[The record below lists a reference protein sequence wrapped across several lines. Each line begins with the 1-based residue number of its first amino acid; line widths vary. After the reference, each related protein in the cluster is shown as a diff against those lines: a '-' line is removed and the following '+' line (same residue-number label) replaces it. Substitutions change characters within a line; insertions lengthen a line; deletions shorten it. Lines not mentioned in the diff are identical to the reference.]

1 MNFSEAF
8 DHLKKDEVMSF
19 LIKKLG
25 NQITLTDR
33 YDKDFAKAIS
43 LLIIEQQVSFKA
55 AITIKGRFLKLILN
69 KTSKEIINIDD
80 LQMQSV
86 GISHRKVSYI
96 KNTYSYFIRNRV
108 DFKTL
113 DEKGVIKELTQIKGI
128 GKWTAEMFLIFI
140 LFKTDVFSKGDL
152 ALLNSIKIN
161 YSLKDLSNKKLDSFI
176 KKWTPFNTIASLL
189 LWKSIE
195 EKIFFKKTQKRL
207 KNSQN

>member
-96 KNTYSYFIRNRV
+96 KNTYSYFIKNKI

-161 YSLKDLSNKKLDSFI
+161 YSLKGLSNQKLDSFI

-195 EKIFFKKTQKRL
+195 EKIFFKK
-207 KNSQN
+207 S

>member
-1 MNFSEAF
+1 LNFSEAF

-69 KTSKEIINIDD
+69 KTCKEIINIDD
-80 LQMQSV
+80 LEMQSV
-86 GISHRKVSYI
+86 GISHRKVNYI
-96 KNTYSYFIRNRV
+96 KNTYSYFIKNKI

-113 DEKGVIKELTQIKGI
+113 DEKGVIKELIQIKGI

-161 YSLKDLSNKKLDSFI
+161 YSLKDLSNQKLDSLI

-195 EKIFFKKTQKRL
+195 EKIFFKK
-207 KNSQN
+207 S

>member
-8 DHLKKDEVMSF
+8 DYLRKDEVMSF

-80 LQMQSV
+80 LQMQSI
-86 GISHRKVSYI
+86 GISHRKVNYI
-96 KNTYSYFIRNRV
+96 KNTYSYFIKNKI

-161 YSLKDLSNKKLDSFI
+161 YSIKDLSNKKLDSFI

-195 EKIFFKKTQKRL
+195 EKIFFNKTQK
-207 KNSQN
+207 

>member
-25 NQITLTDR
+25 NQITLKDR

-69 KTSKEIINIDD
+69 KTSKEIIDIDD
-80 LQMQSV
+80 LEMQSV
-86 GISHRKVSYI
+86 GISHRKVNYI
-96 KNTYSYFIRNRV
+96 KNTYSYFIKNNV

-113 DEKGVIKELTQIKGI
+113 DEKGVIKVLTQIKGI

-152 ALLNSIKIN
+152 ALLNSVKIN
-161 YSLKDLSNKKLDSFI
+161 YSLKDLSNQKLDSFI

-195 EKIFFKKTQKRL
+195 EKIFFKK
-207 KNSQN
+207 S

>member
-1 MNFSEAF
+1 LNFSEGF
-8 DHLKKDEVMSF
+8 DYLRKDEVMSF

-80 LQMQSV
+80 LQMQSI
-86 GISHRKVSYI
+86 GISHRKVNYI
-96 KNTYSYFIRNRV
+96 KNTYSYFIKNKI

-161 YSLKDLSNKKLDSFI
+161 YSLKDLSNQKLDSFI

-195 EKIFFKKTQKRL
+195 EKIFFKK
-207 KNSQN
+207 S

>member
-80 LQMQSV
+80 LQMQSI
-86 GISHRKVSYI
+86 GISHRKVNYI
-96 KNTYSYFIRNRV
+96 KNTYSYFIKNKI

-161 YSLKDLSNKKLDSFI
+161 YSLKDLSNQKLDSFI

-195 EKIFFKKTQKRL
+195 EKIFFKK
-207 KNSQN
+207 S

>member
-8 DHLKKDEVMSF
+8 DYLRKDEVMSF

-80 LQMQSV
+80 LQMQSI
-86 GISHRKVSYI
+86 GISHRKVNYI
-96 KNTYSYFIRNRV
+96 KNTYSYFIKNKV

-161 YSLKDLSNKKLDSFI
+161 YSIKDLSNKKLDSFI

-195 EKIFFKKTQKRL
+195 EKIFFKKTQK
-207 KNSQN
+207 

>member
-8 DHLKKDEVMSF
+8 DHLRKDEVMSF

-55 AITIKGRFLKLILN
+55 AITIKGRFLNLILN

-80 LQMQSV
+80 LQMQSI
-86 GISHRKVSYI
+86 GISHRKVNYI
-96 KNTYSYFIRNRV
+96 KNTYSYFIKNKI

-161 YSLKDLSNKKLDSFI
+161 YSIKDLSNKKLDSFI

-195 EKIFFKKTQKRL
+195 EKIFFKKT
-207 KNSQN
+207 

>member
-1 MNFSEAF
+1 LNFSEGF
-8 DHLKKDEVMSF
+8 DYLRKDEVMSF

-33 YDKDFAKAIS
+33 YDKDFARAIS

-80 LQMQSV
+80 LEMQSI
-86 GISHRKVSYI
+86 GISHRKVNYI
-96 KNTYSYFIRNRV
+96 KNTYSYFIKNKI

-113 DEKGVIKELTQIKGI
+113 DEKGVIKELIQIKGI

-161 YSLKDLSNKKLDSFI
+161 YSLKDLSNQKLDSLI

-195 EKIFFKKTQKRL
+195 EKIFFKK
-207 KNSQN
+207 S

>member
-25 NQITLTDR
+25 NQITLKDR

-80 LQMQSV
+80 LEMQSI
-86 GISHRKVSYI
+86 GISHRKVNYI
-96 KNTYSYFIRNRV
+96 KNTYSYFIKNKI

-161 YSLKDLSNKKLDSFI
+161 YSLKDLSNQKLDSLI

-195 EKIFFKKTQKRL
+195 EKIFFKK
-207 KNSQN
+207 S

>member
-8 DHLKKDEVMSF
+8 DHLKKEEVMSF

-25 NQITLTDR
+25 NKITLTDR

-69 KTSKEIINIDD
+69 KTNEEIINIDD
-80 LQMQSV
+80 LQMKSV
-86 GISHRKVSYI
+86 GISHRKVNYI
-96 KNTYSYFIRNRV
+96 KNTYSYFIKNKV
-108 DFKTL
+108 DFETL

-161 YSLKDLSNKKLDSFI
+161 YSLKDLSNQKLDSFI

-195 EKIFFKKTQKRL
+195 EKIFFKKR
-207 KNSQN
+207 

>member
-1 MNFSEAF
+1 MNFSEGF
-8 DHLKKDEVMSF
+8 DYLRKDEVMSF

-55 AITIKGRFLKLILN
+55 AITIKGRFLNLILN

-80 LQMQSV
+80 LQMQSI
-86 GISHRKVSYI
+86 GISHRKVNYI
-96 KNTYSYFIRNRV
+96 KNTYSYFIKNKI
-108 DFKTL
+108 DFKAL

-152 ALLNSIKIN
+152 ALLNSVKIN
-161 YSLKDLSNKKLDSFI
+161 YSLKDLSNQKLDSFI

-195 EKIFFKKTQKRL
+195 EKIFFKK
-207 KNSQN
+207 S

>member
-25 NQITLTDR
+25 NQITLKDR

-69 KTSKEIINIDD
+69 KTSKEIIDIDD
-80 LQMQSV
+80 LEMQSV
-86 GISHRKVSYI
+86 GISHRKVNYI
-96 KNTYSYFIRNRV
+96 KNTYSYFIKNKI

-113 DEKGVIKELTQIKGI
+113 DEKGVIKELIQIKGI

-161 YSLKDLSNKKLDSFI
+161 YSLKDLSNQKLDSFI

-195 EKIFFKKTQKRL
+195 EKIFFKK
-207 KNSQN
+207 S

>member
-1 MNFSEAF
+1 LNFSEAF
-8 DHLKKDEVMSF
+8 DHLKKDKVMSF

-43 LLIIEQQVSFKA
+43 LLIIEQHVSFKA

-69 KTSKEIINIDD
+69 KTSKEITDIDN
-80 LQMQSV
+80 LEMQSV
-86 GISHRKVSYI
+86 GISHRKVNYI
-96 KNTYSYFIRNRV
+96 KNTYSYFIKNNV

-128 GKWTAEMFLIFI
+128 GTWTAEMFLIFI

-152 ALLNSIKIN
+152 ALLNSIKTN

-176 KKWTPFNTIASLL
+176 KIWTPFNTIASLL

-195 EKIFFKKTQKRL
+195 EKIFFKK
-207 KNSQN
+207 

>member
-69 KTSKEIINIDD
+69 KTSKEIIDIDD
-80 LQMQSV
+80 LEMQSV
-86 GISHRKVSYI
+86 GISHRKVNYI
-96 KNTYSYFIRNRV
+96 KNTYSYFIKNKI

-161 YSLKDLSNKKLDSFI
+161 YSLKDLSNQKLDSFI

-195 EKIFFKKTQKRL
+195 EKIFFKK
-207 KNSQN
+207 S

>member
-8 DHLKKDEVMSF
+8 DHLRKDEVMSF

-80 LQMQSV
+80 LQMQSI
-86 GISHRKVSYI
+86 GISHRKVNYI
-96 KNTYSYFIRNRV
+96 KNTYSYFIKNKI

-161 YSLKDLSNKKLDSFI
+161 YSIKDLSNKKLDSFI

-195 EKIFFKKTQKRL
+195 EKIFFKKTQK
-207 KNSQN
+207 

>member
-80 LQMQSV
+80 LKMQSV
-86 GISHRKVSYI
+86 GISHRKVNYI
-96 KNTYSYFIRNRV
+96 KNTYSYFIKNKI

-161 YSLKDLSNKKLDSFI
+161 YSLKDLSNQKLDSFI

-195 EKIFFKKTQKRL
+195 EKIFFKK
-207 KNSQN
+207 S

>member
-1 MNFSEAF
+1 LNFSEAF
-8 DHLKKDEVMSF
+8 DHLKKEEVMSF

-25 NQITLTDR
+25 NQITLKDR

-69 KTSKEIINIDD
+69 KTNEEIINIDD
-80 LQMQSV
+80 LQMKSV
-86 GISHRKVSYI
+86 GISHRKVNYI
-96 KNTYSYFIRNRV
+96 KNTYSYFIKNKV
-108 DFKTL
+108 DFETL

-161 YSLKDLSNKKLDSFI
+161 YNLKDLSNQKLDSFI

-195 EKIFFKKTQKRL
+195 EKIFFKKR
-207 KNSQN
+207 

>member
-8 DHLKKDEVMSF
+8 DHLKKEEVMSF

-69 KTSKEIINIDD
+69 KTNEEIINIDD
-80 LQMQSV
+80 LQMKSV
-86 GISHRKVSYI
+86 GISHRKVNYI
-96 KNTYSYFIRNRV
+96 KNTYSYFIKNKV
-108 DFKTL
+108 DFETL

-161 YSLKDLSNKKLDSFI
+161 YSLKDLSNQKLDSFI

-195 EKIFFKKTQKRL
+195 EKIFFNKR
-207 KNSQN
+207 

>member
-8 DHLKKDEVMSF
+8 DHLRKDEVMSF

-55 AITIKGRFLKLILN
+55 AITIKGRFLNLILN

-80 LQMQSV
+80 LQMQSI
-86 GISHRKVSYI
+86 GISHRKVNYI
-96 KNTYSYFIRNRV
+96 KNTYSYFIKNKI

-161 YSLKDLSNKKLDSFI
+161 YSIKDLSNQKLDSFI

-195 EKIFFKKTQKRL
+195 EKIFFKKTQK
-207 KNSQN
+207 

>member
-86 GISHRKVSYI
+86 GISHRKVNYI
-96 KNTYSYFIRNRV
+96 KNTYSYFIKNKI

-161 YSLKDLSNKKLDSFI
+161 YSLKGLSNQKLDSFI

-195 EKIFFKKTQKRL
+195 EKIFFKK
-207 KNSQN
+207 S

>member
-55 AITIKGRFLKLILN
+55 AITIKGRFLNLILN

-80 LQMQSV
+80 LQMQSI
-86 GISHRKVSYI
+86 GISHRKVNYI
-96 KNTYSYFIRNRV
+96 KNTYSYFIKNKI

-161 YSLKDLSNKKLDSFI
+161 YSLKDLSNQKLDSLI

-195 EKIFFKKTQKRL
+195 EKIFFKK
-207 KNSQN
+207 S

>member
-1 MNFSEAF
+1 MNFSQAF
-8 DHLKKDEVMSF
+8 DHLRKDEVMSF

-55 AITIKGRFLKLILN
+55 AITIKGRFLNLILN

-80 LQMQSV
+80 LQMQSI
-86 GISHRKVSYI
+86 GISHRKVNYI
-96 KNTYSYFIRNRV
+96 KNTYSYFIKNKI

-161 YSLKDLSNKKLDSFI
+161 YSLKDLSNQKLDSFI

-195 EKIFFKKTQKRL
+195 EKIFFKKTQK
-207 KNSQN
+207 

>member
-8 DHLKKDEVMSF
+8 DHLRKDEVMSF

-55 AITIKGRFLKLILN
+55 AITIKGRFLNLILN

-80 LQMQSV
+80 LQMQSI
-86 GISHRKVSYI
+86 GISHRKVNYI
-96 KNTYSYFIRNRV
+96 KNTYSYFIKNKI

-113 DEKGVIKELTQIKGI
+113 DKKGVIKELTQIKGI

-161 YSLKDLSNKKLDSFI
+161 YSIKDLSNKKLDSFI

-195 EKIFFKKTQKRL
+195 EKIFFKKTQK
-207 KNSQN
+207 

>member
-8 DHLKKDEVMSF
+8 DHLRKDEVMSF

-80 LQMQSV
+80 LEMQSV
-86 GISHRKVSYI
+86 GISHRKVNYI
-96 KNTYSYFIRNRV
+96 KNTYSYFIKNKI

-161 YSLKDLSNKKLDSFI
+161 YSIKDLSNKKLDSFI

-195 EKIFFKKTQKRL
+195 EKIFFKK
-207 KNSQN
+207 S

>member
-25 NQITLTDR
+25 NQITLKDR

-69 KTSKEIINIDD
+69 KTSKEIIDIDD
-80 LQMQSV
+80 LEMQSV
-86 GISHRKVSYI
+86 GISHRKVNYI
-96 KNTYSYFIRNRV
+96 KNTYSYFIKNNV

-113 DEKGVIKELTQIKGI
+113 DEKRVIKELTQIKGI
-128 GKWTAEMFLIFI
+128 GTWTAEMFLIFI

-152 ALLNSIKIN
+152 ALLNSIKTN
-161 YSLKDLSNKKLDSFI
+161 YSIKDLSNKKLDSFI
-176 KKWTPFNTIASLL
+176 EKWTPFNTIASLL

-195 EKIFFKKTQKRL
+195 EKIFFKK
-207 KNSQN
+207 

>member
-1 MNFSEAF
+1 MNFSEGF
-8 DHLKKDEVMSF
+8 DYLRKDEVMSF

-33 YDKDFAKAIS
+33 YDKDFARAIS

-80 LQMQSV
+80 LEMQSI
-86 GISHRKVSYI
+86 GISHRKVNYI
-96 KNTYSYFIRNRV
+96 KNTYSYFIKNKI

-161 YSLKDLSNKKLDSFI
+161 YSLKDLSNQKLDSLI

-195 EKIFFKKTQKRL
+195 EKIFFKK
-207 KNSQN
+207 S

>member
-8 DHLKKDEVMSF
+8 DHLRKDEVMSF

-55 AITIKGRFLKLILN
+55 AITIKGRFLNLILN

-80 LQMQSV
+80 LQMKSV
-86 GISHRKVSYI
+86 GISHRKVNYI
-96 KNTYSYFIRNRV
+96 KNTYSYFIKNKI

-152 ALLNSIKIN
+152 ALLNSVKIN
-161 YSLKDLSNKKLDSFI
+161 YSLKDLSNQKLDSFI

-195 EKIFFKKTQKRL
+195 EKIFFKK
-207 KNSQN
+207 S

>member
-25 NQITLTDR
+25 NQITLKDR

-69 KTSKEIINIDD
+69 KTSKEIIDIDD
-80 LQMQSV
+80 LEMQSV
-86 GISHRKVSYI
+86 GISHRKVNYI
-96 KNTYSYFIRNRV
+96 KNTYSYFIKNNV

-128 GKWTAEMFLIFI
+128 GTWTAEMFLIFI

-161 YSLKDLSNKKLDSFI
+161 YSLKDLSNQKLDSFI

-195 EKIFFKKTQKRL
+195 EKIFFKK
-207 KNSQN
+207 S

>member
-8 DHLKKDEVMSF
+8 DHLKKEEVMSF

-69 KTSKEIINIDD
+69 KTNEEIINIDD
-80 LQMQSV
+80 LQMKSV
-86 GISHRKVSYI
+86 GISHRKVNYI
-96 KNTYSYFIRNRV
+96 KNTYSYFIKNKV
-108 DFKTL
+108 DFETL

-161 YSLKDLSNKKLDSFI
+161 YSLKDLSNQKLNSFI

-195 EKIFFKKTQKRL
+195 EKIFFKKR
-207 KNSQN
+207 

>member
-1 MNFSEAF
+1 LNFSEAF
-8 DHLKKDEVMSF
+8 DHLRKDEVMSF

-55 AITIKGRFLKLILN
+55 AITIKGRFLNLILN

-80 LQMQSV
+80 LQMQSI
-86 GISHRKVSYI
+86 GISHRKVNYI
-96 KNTYSYFIRNRV
+96 KNTYSYFIKNKI

-161 YSLKDLSNKKLDSFI
+161 YSIKDLSNKKLDSFI

-195 EKIFFKKTQKRL
+195 EKIFFKKTQK
-207 KNSQN
+207 

>member
-1 MNFSEAF
+1 LNFSEAF

-80 LQMQSV
+80 LEMQSI
-86 GISHRKVSYI
+86 GISHRKVNYI
-96 KNTYSYFIRNRV
+96 KNTYSYFIKNKI

-161 YSLKDLSNKKLDSFI
+161 YSLKDLSNQKLDSLI

-195 EKIFFKKTQKRL
+195 EKIFFKK
-207 KNSQN
+207 S

>member
-8 DHLKKDEVMSF
+8 DHLKKEEVMSF

-69 KTSKEIINIDD
+69 KTNEEIINIDD
-80 LQMQSV
+80 LQMKSV
-86 GISHRKVSYI
+86 GISHRKVNYI
-96 KNTYSYFIRNRV
+96 KNTYSYFIKNKV
-108 DFKTL
+108 DFETL

-161 YSLKDLSNKKLDSFI
+161 YSLKDLSNQKLDSFI

-195 EKIFFKKTQKRL
+195 EKIFFKKSSK
-207 KNSQN
+207 

>member
-1 MNFSEAF
+1 LNFSEAF
-8 DHLKKDEVMSF
+8 DHLRKDEVMSF

-55 AITIKGRFLKLILN
+55 AITIKGRFLNLILN

-80 LQMQSV
+80 LQMQSI
-86 GISHRKVSYI
+86 GISHRKVNYI
-96 KNTYSYFIRNRV
+96 KNTYSYFIKNKI

-161 YSLKDLSNKKLDSFI
+161 YSIKDLSNKKLDSFI

-195 EKIFFKKTQKRL
+195 EKIFFKKSQK
-207 KNSQN
+207 

>member
-25 NQITLTDR
+25 NQITLKDR

-43 LLIIEQQVSFKA
+43 LLIIEQQVSFKS

-69 KTSKEIINIDD
+69 KTSKEIIDIDD
-80 LQMQSV
+80 LEMQSV
-86 GISHRKVSYI
+86 GISHRKVNYI
-96 KNTYSYFIRNRV
+96 KNTYSYFIKNNV

-128 GKWTAEMFLIFI
+128 GTWTAEMFLIFI

-152 ALLNSIKIN
+152 ALLNSIKTN

-176 KKWTPFNTIASLL
+176 KIWTPFNTIASLL

-195 EKIFFKKTQKRL
+195 EKIFFKK
-207 KNSQN
+207 

>member
-8 DHLKKDEVMSF
+8 DHLRKDEVMSF

-55 AITIKGRFLKLILN
+55 AITIKGRFLNLILN

-80 LQMQSV
+80 LEMQSI
-86 GISHRKVSYI
+86 GISHRKVNYI
-96 KNTYSYFIRNRV
+96 KNTYSYFIKNKI

-195 EKIFFKKTQKRL
+195 EKIFFKKTQK
-207 KNSQN
+207 